1 MGHMKDRRQMI
12 AALPQLTVIGLGPG
26 GLSATIE
33 AAKLGLRVVA
43 FTKKQDYVRGQRF
56 KLAPNIMGF
65 LDSLENTSDP
75 LDASFFDKMV
85 EDNSIQVKDLEQF
98 LRRKL
103 EDFRDLVT
111 IIELDDTNPITA
123 IQHDSSQNANYL
135 SLADGT
141 RHYFTH
147 LIGSEGAKR
156 TVANLVKT
164 GLEVPIEYQNCTQE
178 RHPYHASVQLF
189 ANKHKRTVTPLQ
201 SEADLGWPEHLGEP
215 ASFVLTD
222 HQGAVEP
229 DTKIGKF
236 SFAGEIPES
245 IFTAPEA
252 LRADLLKNWAIL
264 QIAKEY
270 SEPALLQQLDF
281 RPSQRYAK
289 AKDKVKA
296 CAFTMH
302 LSVCTQAAFKVQG
315 GYYAPIGDARRT
327 PNYTQAH
334 GLHDAI
340 LAGIEFARCIRAD
353 NTFDVARYEALIA
366 EIDAAL
372 QYGCAYFAPL
382 YTEDPRS
389 NCTDSSSIATTDCET
404 DSFRSESPL
413 RVDAG
418 SPVQAIISPK

>member
-12 AALPQLTVIGLGPG
+12 AALPQLTVIGLGPD

-56 KLAPNIMGF
+56 KLAPNTMGF

-215 ASFVLTD
+215 TSFVLTD

-372 QYGCAYFAPL
+372 QYSCAYFAPF

-389 NCTDSSSIATTDCET
+389 NCTDASSIATTDCET

-418 SPVQAIISPK
+418 SPVQAIISP

>member
-56 KLAPNIMGF
+56 KLAPNTLGF

-164 GLEVPIEYQNCTQE
+164 G
-178 RHPYHASVQLF
+178 
-189 ANKHKRTVTPLQ
+189 
-201 SEADLGWPEHLGEP
+201 
-215 ASFVLTD
+215 
-222 HQGAVEP
+222 
-229 DTKIGKF
+229 
-236 SFAGEIPES
+236 
-245 IFTAPEA
+245 
-252 LRADLLKNWAIL
+252 
-264 QIAKEY
+264 
-270 SEPALLQQLDF
+270 ALLQQLDF

-353 NTFDVARYEALIA
+353 NTFDVARYEALFA

-372 QYGCAYFAPL
+372 QYSCAYFAPF

-389 NCTDSSSIATTDCET
+389 NCTDASSIATTDCET

-418 SPVQAIISPK
+418 SPVQAIISP